1 MVLDGK
7 KISEEIRQEL
17 REKVEIFGEKGMKK
31 PGLAVVIVG
40 ENKASQIYVKSKIK
54 SCNEIGILSTHISL
68 PEITEEKSLLEEID
82 KLNNNPD
89 IHGIL
94 VQLPLPEHINP
105 QNIIERIN
113 PLKDVDCFTAVNIGK
128 IFLGERK
135 TAYPC
140 TPAGV
145 LELMKRYSIEIE
157 GKNAVIVGRS
167 NIVGKPLSLMLIN
180 EGATVT
186 VCNSKTQDIK
196 AITKTADILIAAVG
210 QKNFIT
216 EDMVKEGAVVIDVGI
231 NRVDGK
237 IYGDVDYDNV
247 VHKASYITPV
257 PGGIGPMTV
266 AMLLKNCIRLYKNIE
281 VKNEN

>member
-7 KISEEIRQEL
+7 KISEEIKLEL
-17 REKVEIFGEKGMKK
+17 REKVEGFGEKGMKK

-54 SCNEIGILSTHISL
+54 SCNEIGISSTHISL
-68 PEITEEKSLLEEID
+68 PEITEEQSLLEEID

-247 VHKASYITPV
+247 EKKASYITPV

-266 AMLLKNCIRLYKNIE
+266 AMLLKNCVRLYKNIE